1 MIWIFLFNEDQHFF
15 VLLKSIHSQT
25 NSYTNSYAQRVHTY
39 TGNQQ
44 ARARAQ
50 LNRIVRQNDGGNKRL
65 RRAATKNKNMTEK
78 YYLFGVSKHKMH

>member
-1 MIWIFLFNEDQHFF
+1 MHNVF
-15 VLLKSIHSQT
+15 T
-25 NSYTNSYAQRVHTY
+25 HTREI
-39 TGNQQ
+39 NK
-44 ARARAQ
+44 RARAQ